1 MLGGVLS
8 VKHAVG
14 LRAFAVFKF
23 DGTRLPTDEGVVTG
37 VGVRIPPPALHESVR
52 AQETFPTQSGLLHA
66 RRSASAGSDTAHTR
80 RGAEAGEREAD
91 ERRHRLGG
99 TLWPH

>member
-37 VGVRIPPPALHESVR
+37 VWVRIPPPARLTERPSFVTS
-52 AQETFPTQSGLLHA
+52 ANDVG
-66 RRSASAGSDTAHTR
+66 RSAQKR
-80 RGAEAGEREAD
+80 
-91 ERRHRLGG
+91 
-99 TLWPH
+99 